1 MITAVDSSI
10 LLDVL
15 TNDPRNCA
23 GSLSAL
29 RGARQTG
36 RIIACPVVWA
46 EVRAHFENA
55 GALWEAFSEAG
66 LVFDPFDQKC
76 ADLAGALW
84 REYRRSGGSR
94 AHLIPDFL
102 IGAHAQV
109 RCGVLLARD
118 RGFFRRH
125 FGSLRIVDPS
135 SG

>member
-15 TNDPRNCA
+15 TNDPRHCA

-29 RGARQTG
+29 RRGRRTG

-55 GALWEAFSEAG
+55 EALWGAFSEAG
-66 LVFDPFDQKC
+66 LAFDPFDREC
-76 ADLAGALW
+76 SDLAGELW
-84 REYRRSGGSR
+84 REYRRGGGSR

-118 RGFFRRH
+118 RGFFRRY
-125 FGSLRIVDPS
+125 FRSLRIVDPN